1 MFIELFTYEFVSIFN
16 ITRWA
21 LLFKIVTHKVKF
33 KKILKNFLWKIKYL
47 KKIFC
52 YFIEFFEKIF
62 LIDSF

>member
-33 KKILKNFLWKIKYL
+33 KKNFYGKLNI
-47 KKIFC
+47 
-52 YFIEFFEKIF
+52 
-62 LIDSF
+62 

>member
-47 KKIFC
+47 KKIFLLF
-52 YFIEFFEKIF
+52 YRIF
-62 LIDSF
+62 